1 VTACRDVWVFSEQ
14 SHKRLTTVSRE
25 MLGCGREIADKLNTD
40 LGAVLLGHE
49 VEALADELVAYGADK
64 VYLAESELLTFY
76 HSEAYAAIIGDL
88 VKEHSPEI
96 FLLGATSTGRD
107 LAPRLAAKLR
117 TGLTADCVRLDV
129 DDNCQLLQMVPAF
142 GGNVMATVVC
152 PKHRPQMATVRPG
165 VMRACRTVKQRRGTV
180 VKIPV
185 DLKQED
191 LNIKILDVVEE
202 EHRAAPIETAEVVV
216 AGGWGVGSVDNW
228 RLVEKLAR
236 SMGAAVGATR
246 PPVDE
251 RWASE
256 DQLIG
261 QSGKTI
267 RPRLYVG
274 IAISGAMQHVV
285 GIEESKVIVAI
296 NKDPNAAIFK
306 TADLGIV
313 ADFRE
318 LVPSLIEQI
327 GKLRLAGTL
336 LSGR

>member
-1 VTACRDVWVFSEQ
+1 VFAEHYHGWLMS
-14 SHKRLTTVSRE
+14 VSME

-40 LGAVLLGHE
+40 LVAVLLGHK
-49 VEALADELVAYGADK
+49 VGVLADELIAYGADK
-64 VYLAESELLTFY
+64 VYLADSKLLTLY
-76 HSEAYAAIIGDL
+76 HSEAYAAIIGEL
-88 VKEHSPEI
+88 AKKHRPEI
-96 FLLGATSTGRD
+96 FLLGSTTTGRD

-129 DDNCQLLQMVPAF
+129 NGNGQLLQVVPAF

-152 PKHRPQMATVRPG
+152 QKHRPQMATVRPG
-165 VMRACRTVKQRRGTV
+165 VMRAPGIAGERRGRV

-191 LNIKILDVVEE
+191 LNIKILNIAEE
-202 EHRAAPIETAEVVV
+202 EPRVAPIQTADIVI
-216 AGGWGVGSVDNW
+216 AGGSGVGSIDNW
-228 RLVEKLAR
+228 KLVEELAR

-251 RWASE
+251 KWASE

-267 RPRLYVG
+267 RPRLYIG
-274 IAISGAMQHVV
+274 LAISGAMQHVV
-285 GIEESKVIVAI
+285 GIEESKIIVAI
-296 NKDPNAAIFK
+296 NKDPNAPIFK
-306 TADLGIV
+306 AADFGIV

-318 LVPSLIEQI
+318 LVPPLLKKIR
-327 GKLRLAGTL
+327 KLRPTTNFKRGG
-336 LSGR
+336 S

>member
-1 VTACRDVWVFSEQ
+1 VWVFAEQ
-14 SHKRLTTVSRE
+14 HHGRLMSVSME
-25 MLGCGREIADKLNTD
+25 MLGCGHEIADKLNTD
-40 LGAVLLGHE
+40 LAAVLLGHK
-49 VEALADELVAYGADK
+49 VDVLADELVAYGADK
-64 VYLAESELLTFY
+64 VYLAAGELLTFY
-76 HSEAYAAIIGDL
+76 HSEAYAAIIGEL
-88 VKEHSPEI
+88 AKRHRPEI
-96 FLLGATSTGRD
+96 FLLGSTSTGRD

-129 DDNCQLLQMVPAF
+129 DDNGQLLQVVPAF

-165 VMRACRTVKQRRGTV
+165 VMRAPRTVEERRGRV

-191 LNIKILDVVEE
+191 LNIKILDVAEE
-202 EHRAAPIETAEVVV
+202 EPRVAPIQTADIVV
-216 AGGWGVGSVDNW
+216 AGGWGVGSIDNW
-228 RLVEKLAR
+228 RLVEELAR
-236 SMGAAVGATR
+236 SIGAAVGATR

-251 RWASE
+251 KWASE

-267 RPRLYVG
+267 RPRLYIG

-285 GIEESKVIVAI
+285 GIQKSKIIVAI
-296 NKDPNAAIFK
+296 NKDPNAPIFK
-306 TADLGIV
+306 AADFGIV

-318 LVPSLIEQI
+318 LVPPLLEEIR
-327 GKLRLAGTL
+327 KLRPTMDSATE
-336 LSGR
+336 R